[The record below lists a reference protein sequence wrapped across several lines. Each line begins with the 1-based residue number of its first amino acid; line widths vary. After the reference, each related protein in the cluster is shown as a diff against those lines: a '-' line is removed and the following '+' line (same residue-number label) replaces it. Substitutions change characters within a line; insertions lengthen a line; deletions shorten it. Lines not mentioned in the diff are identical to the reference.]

1 MRRRTARMAVARGDA
16 GFAVRGYAIMKRGY
30 LFIAL
35 ATLFFST
42 MEIALKEVA
51 GLFNPV
57 QLNLTRFLI
66 GGLVLIP
73 FARRMLRKRGVRID
87 GLSLIKLAGLGFLGI
102 VVSMTLYQLAVE
114 NTNASVVAVLF
125 SCNPVFVTFL
135 AFLFL
140 GEAIRG
146 RHIAA
151 LVLEVLGTVAIINP
165 FETRL
170 DPFGVVLALAA
181 TILFAIYGV
190 MGKKK
195 VAQFGGSVVTCFGFL
210 FGSLIILVFIGLTHI
225 PAAAQAIT
233 AAGLPAFANIP
244 LFAGYTLE
252 NLPVV
257 LYVSAGVAGV
267 GFCAYFMAMEYQPA
281 SIVSLVYFFKPAL
294 SPVLAWALHGE
305 EIPLNMLLGIILIV
319 AGSFCAIVPGVIETK
334 RGLVFSRF

>member
-1 MRRRTARMAVARGDA
+1 
-16 GFAVRGYAIMKRGY
+16 MKQGY
-30 LFIAL
+30 LYIVV
-35 ATLFFST
+35 ATIMFST
-42 MEIALKEVA
+42 MEVALKYIAGEV
-51 GLFNPV
+51 NSV
-57 QLNLTRFLI
+57 QLTFTRFFI
-66 GGLVLIP
+66 GFLFLAPLAWRTLKKRGMSLDRRSVGYFALLGLV
-73 FARRMLRKRGVRID
+73 
-87 GLSLIKLAGLGFLGI
+87 GI
-102 VVSMTLYQLAVE
+102 AICMPIYQLSV
-114 NTNASVVAVLF
+114 NYIDSGVVAVLF

-140 GEAIRG
+140 GEPIRG

-151 LVLEVLGTVAIINP
+151 LVLEVLGTIAIINP

-170 DPFGVVLALAA
+170 NMVGVVLALTA
-181 TILFAIYGV
+181 TVLFAIYGV

-210 FGSLIILVFIGLTHI
+210 FGSLIILVFIGVTHI

-244 LFAGYTLE
+244 LIAGYTLE

>member
-1 MRRRTARMAVARGDA
+1 
-16 GFAVRGYAIMKRGY
+16 MKQGY
-30 LFIAL
+30 LYIVV
-35 ATLFFST
+35 ATIMFST
-42 MEIALKEVA
+42 MEVALKYIAGEV
-51 GLFNPV
+51 NSV
-57 QLNLTRFLI
+57 QLTFTRFFI
-66 GGLVLIP
+66 GFLFLAPLAWRTLKKRGMSLDRRSVGYFALLGLV
-73 FARRMLRKRGVRID
+73 
-87 GLSLIKLAGLGFLGI
+87 GI
-102 VVSMTLYQLAVE
+102 AICMPIYQLSV
-114 NTNASVVAVLF
+114 NYIDSGVVAVLF

-140 GEAIRG
+140 GEPIRG

-151 LVLEVLGTVAIINP
+151 LVLEVLGTIAIINP

-170 DPFGVVLALAA
+170 NMVGVVLALTA
-181 TILFAIYGV
+181 TVLFAIYGV

-195 VAQFGGSVVTCFGFL
+195 VAQFGGSVVTCFGLL
-210 FGSLIILVFIGLTHI
+210 FGSLIILVFIGVTHI

-244 LFAGYTLE
+244 LIAGYTLE

-281 SIVSLVYFFKPAL
+281 SVVSLVYFFKPAL

>member
-1 MRRRTARMAVARGDA
+1 MKQ
-16 GFAVRGYAIMKRGY
+16 GYI
-30 LFIAL
+30 FIAI
-35 ATLFFST
+35 ATIMFST
-42 MEIALKEVA
+42 FEVALKYIA
-51 GLFNPV
+51 GEINSV
-57 QLNLTRFLI
+57 QLT
-66 GGLVLIP
+66 
-73 FARRMLRKRGVRID
+73 FARFFIGFLFLAPLAWRTLKKR
-87 GLSLIKLAGLGFLGI
+87 GLSLDRKSVAYFALLGLVGI
-102 VVSMTLYQLAVE
+102 AICMPIYQLSV
-114 NTNASVVAVLF
+114 NYVDSGVVAVLF

-181 TILFAIYGV
+181 TILFAIY
-190 MGKKK
+190 
-195 VAQFGGSVVTCFGFL
+195 
-210 FGSLIILVFIGLTHI
+210 
-225 PAAAQAIT
+225 AAAQAIT

-334 RGLVFSRF
+334 RGVVFSRF

>member
-1 MRRRTARMAVARGDA
+1 
-16 GFAVRGYAIMKRGY
+16 MKQGY
-30 LFIAL
+30 LYIVIA
-35 ATLFFST
+35 TIMFST
-42 MEIALKEVA
+42 FEVALKYIA
-51 GLFNPV
+51 GEINSV
-57 QLNLTRFLI
+57 QLT
-66 GGLVLIP
+66 
-73 FARRMLRKRGVRID
+73 FARFFIGFLFLAPLAWRTLKKR
-87 GLSLIKLAGLGFLGI
+87 GLSLDRRSVAYFALLGLVGI
-102 VVSMTLYQLAVE
+102 AICMPIYQLSV
-114 NTNASVVAVLF
+114 NYVDSGVVAVLF

-170 DPFGVVLALAA
+170 NPFGVVLALAA

-210 FGSLIILVFIGLTHI
+210 FGSLIILVFIGVTHI
-225 PAAAQAIT
+225 PAAAQVIT
-233 AAGLPAFANIP
+233 AAGLPAFAIIP
-244 LFAGYTLE
+244 LVAGYTLE

-281 SIVSLVYFFKPAL
+281 SVVSLVYFFKPAL

-334 RGLVFSRF
+334 RGVVFSRF

>member
-1 MRRRTARMAVARGDA
+1 MKQ
-16 GFAVRGYAIMKRGY
+16 GYI
-30 LFIAL
+30 FIAI
-35 ATLFFST
+35 ATIMFST
-42 MEIALKEVA
+42 FEVALKYIA
-51 GLFNPV
+51 GEINSV
-57 QLNLTRFLI
+57 QLT
-66 GGLVLIP
+66 
-73 FARRMLRKRGVRID
+73 FARFFIGFLFLAPLAWRTLKKR
-87 GLSLIKLAGLGFLGI
+87 GLSLDRKSVAYFALLGLVGI
-102 VVSMTLYQLAVE
+102 AICMPIYQLSV
-114 NTNASVVAVLF
+114 NYVDSGVVAVLF

-170 DPFGVVLALAA
+170 DSFGVVLALAA

-334 RGLVFSRF
+334 RGVVFSRF

>member
-1 MRRRTARMAVARGDA
+1 
-16 GFAVRGYAIMKRGY
+16 MKQGY
-30 LFIAL
+30 LYIVV
-35 ATLFFST
+35 ATIMFST
-42 MEIALKEVA
+42 MEVALKYIAGEV
-51 GLFNPV
+51 NSV
-57 QLNLTRFLI
+57 QLTFTRFFI
-66 GGLVLIP
+66 GFLFLAPLAWRTLKKRGMSLDRRSVGYFALLGLV
-73 FARRMLRKRGVRID
+73 
-87 GLSLIKLAGLGFLGI
+87 GI
-102 VVSMTLYQLAVE
+102 AICMPIYQLSV
-114 NTNASVVAVLF
+114 NYIDSGVVAVLF

-140 GEAIRG
+140 GEPIRG

-151 LVLEVLGTVAIINP
+151 LVLEVLGTIAIINP

-170 DPFGVVLALAA
+170 NMVGVVLALTA
-181 TILFAIYGV
+181 TVLFAIYGV

-210 FGSLIILVFIGLTHI
+210 FGSLIILVFIGVTHI

>member
-1 MRRRTARMAVARGDA
+1 MKQGYIYIAVAT
-16 GFAVRGYAIMKRGY
+16 VM
-30 LFIAL
+30 
-35 ATLFFST
+35 FST
-42 MEIALKEVA
+42 MEVALKYIVGEV
-51 GLFNPV
+51 NSV
-57 QLNLTRFLI
+57 QLTFTRFFI
-66 GGLVLIP
+66 GFLFLAP
-73 FARRMLRKRGVRID
+73 LAWRTLKKR
-87 GLSLIKLAGLGFLGI
+87 GLSLDKKSVAYFALLGLVGI
-102 VVSMTLYQLAVE
+102 AICMPIYQLSVNYTDSA
-114 NTNASVVAVLF
+114 VVAVLF

-135 AFLFL
+135 AFLLL

-151 LVLEVLGTVAIINP
+151 LLLEVVGTIVIINP
-165 FETRL
+165 FHTRL
-170 DPFGVVLALAA
+170 NLIGVALALTA
-181 TILFAIYGV
+181 TVLFAIYGV

-195 VAQFGGSVVTCFGFL
+195 VAQFGGSVVTCFSFL
-210 FGSLIILVFIGLTHI
+210 FGSLIILIFIAVTHI
-225 PAAAQAIT
+225 PAVAEAIT

-244 LFAGYTLE
+244 LISGYTLE

-319 AGSFCAIVPGVIETK
+319 AGSFCAIVPGVLEAK
-334 RGLVFSRF
+334 KGMAFQHF

>member
-1 MRRRTARMAVARGDA
+1 MKQGYIFIAIATIMFSTFEVALKYIAGEINSVQLTFARFFIGFLFLAPLAWRTLK
-16 GFAVRGYAIMKRGY
+16 KRG
-30 LFIAL
+30 LAL
-35 ATLFFST
+35 DRKSVAYF
-42 MEIALKEVA
+42 AL
-51 GLFNPV
+51 L
-57 QLNLTRFLI
+57 
-66 GGLVLIP
+66 GLV
-73 FARRMLRKRGVRID
+73 
-87 GLSLIKLAGLGFLGI
+87 GI
-102 VVSMTLYQLAVE
+102 AICMPIYQLSV
-114 NTNASVVAVLF
+114 NYVDSGVVAVLF

-170 DPFGVVLALAA
+170 DPFGGVLALAA

-225 PAAAQAIT
+225 PAAVQAIT

-281 SIVSLVYFFKPAL
+281 SIVSLVCFFKPAL

-334 RGLVFSRF
+334 RGVVFSRF

>member
-1 MRRRTARMAVARGDA
+1 
-16 GFAVRGYAIMKRGY
+16 MKQGY
-30 LFIAL
+30 LYIVIA
-35 ATLFFST
+35 TIMFST
-42 MEIALKEVA
+42 MEVALKYIAGEV
-51 GLFNPV
+51 NSV
-57 QLNLTRFLI
+57 QLTFTRFFI
-66 GGLVLIP
+66 GFLFLAP
-73 FARRMLRKRGVRID
+73 LAWRTLKKR
-87 GLSLIKLAGLGFLGI
+87 GLSLDRRSVGYFALLGLVGI
-102 VVSMTLYQLAVE
+102 AICMPIYQLSV
-114 NTNASVVAVLF
+114 NYIDSGVVAVLF

-140 GEAIRG
+140 GEPIRG

-151 LVLEVLGTVAIINP
+151 LVLEVLGTIAIINP

-170 DPFGVVLALAA
+170 NMVGVVLALTA

-210 FGSLIILVFIGLTHI
+210 FGSLIILVFIGVTHI

-244 LFAGYTLE
+244 LIAGYTLE

-281 SIVSLVYFFKPAL
+281 SVVSLVYFFKPAL

-305 EIPLNMLLGIILIV
+305 EIPVNMLLGIILIV
-319 AGSFCAIVPGVIETK
+319 VGSFCAIVPGVVEAK
-334 RGLVFSRF
+334 RGVVFSRF